1 VSRRKVQIKR
11 ERASRDSKAY
21 SVSRSIAFH
30 WPLYIFEGAE
40 LALFMIS
47 ACVFTVILSDPSSSV
62 HNKLPDPAL
71 RRLLMGASMGLTAI
85 LIIYSS
91 MGKRSGAHFNPA
103 ITLTYLRLGKI
114 SRPDAFFYV
123 LAQFVGGVVGVAVS
137 ALLLG
142 RTLADPSVM
151 YAETVPGKY
160 GTGAAFAAEAFMAA
174 LLMGVVLWTSNRPS
188 LASRTGYFVGILI
201 TFYVLLLAPVS
212 GFSINPA
219 RTTASAVFADVWT
232 AIWLYFSA
240 PLLGMLFSA
249 EVYIRSQGSDRILC
263 AKLHPDPAYDCP
275 FLCHYPG
282 HHPAVKSQIS

>member
-1 VSRRKVQIKR
+1 MRVPTRGEKP
-11 ERASRDSKAY
+11 SRDSRAW
-21 SVSRSIAFH
+21 SVSRAFAFH
-30 WPLYIFEGAE
+30 WPLYVFEGAE
-40 LALFMIS
+40 LAVFRIS
-47 ACVFTVILSDPSSSV
+47 AWLFSVILLEPSFKV
-62 HNKLPDPAL
+62 QNELPDPAL
-71 RRLLMGASMGLTAI
+71 RRLLMGASMGATAV
-85 LIIYSS
+85 LIIHSS

-123 LAQFVGGVVGVAVS
+123 LSQFMGGVVGVAVS
-137 ALLLG
+137 VLFLG
-142 RTLADPSVM
+142 RTLASPSVM

-160 GTGAAFAAEAFMAA
+160 GTAAAFAAEAFMAA

-188 LASRTGYFVGILI
+188 IASRTGYFVGILI
-201 TFYVLLLAPVS
+201 TFYVLLFAPVS

-232 AIWLYFSA
+232 AIWVYFSA

-249 EVYIRSQGSDRILC
+249 EIYIRSQGRDRILC
-263 AKLHPDPAYDCP
+263 AKLHPDPSYECP

-282 HHPAVKSQIS
+282 HHPASVEKQIS

>member
-1 VSRRKVQIKR
+1 VQTNR
-11 ERASRDSKAY
+11 ERAGRDSRGY
-21 SVSRSIAFH
+21 SLPRSFAFH

-47 ACVFTVILSDPSSSV
+47 ACVFTVILFDPSLRV
-62 HNKLPDPAL
+62 QNELPNPLL
-71 RRLLMGASMGLTAI
+71 RRLLMGASMGVTAV
-85 LIIYSS
+85 LIIHSS

-123 LAQFVGGVVGVAVS
+123 LFQFIGGIFGVAVS
-137 ALLLG
+137 ALFLG
-142 RTLADPSVM
+142 RTLASPSVM

-160 GTGAAFAAEAFMAA
+160 GTGAAFGAEAFMAA

-201 TFYVLLLAPVS
+201 TFYVLLFAPVS

-232 AIWLYFSA
+232 ALWLYFSA
-240 PLLGMLFSA
+240 PLLGMFFSA
-249 EVYIRSQGSDRILC
+249 EVYIRSQGRDRILC
-263 AKLHPDPAYDCP
+263 AKLHPDPAYECP

-282 HHPAVKSQIS
+282 HHPATATRDLKG